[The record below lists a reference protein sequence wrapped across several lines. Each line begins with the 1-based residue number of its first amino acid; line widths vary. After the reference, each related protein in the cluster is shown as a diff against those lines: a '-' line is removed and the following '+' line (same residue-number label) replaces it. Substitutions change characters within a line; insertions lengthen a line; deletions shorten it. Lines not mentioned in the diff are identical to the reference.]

1 MCSRCWR
8 GPVISLS
15 LDGKTPDTKS
25 KSLHSMDG
33 GGRRIQTKALDFVSM
48 ENKDYDKTRNMWYI
62 SDIDSLG
69 ISHLRQVFEN
79 IVSGNDLA
87 PSMHFLKDLMDA
99 ENGYNGQLLIDTGI
113 IESILPLISHNNPPP
128 LVINALELAI
138 GAVKCEIPP
147 GTSFEN
153 ACLYDEL
160 NVIAHLCV
168 KFRYMSLH
176 LLCLLL
182 QHPDLGPRAF
192 AAIFS
197 DTFVQDLPSLE
208 IFENY
213 RFDTVG
219 VDVYRQLKTL
229 KYAFRYVRL
238 MASLANEDALP
249 HFSPLIPCSISW
261 LTMDFKH
268 QKDDYQRLFMVI
280 KGEVFSFL
288 TVILANAQ
296 NRNACIE
303 SGLIDVLMTTIHK
316 NANNNYIVGV
326 CFDCITELCEKE
338 CAIPPRLQS
347 EGFLYL
353 IRGAM
358 QSVNVDGLEHIVKT
372 LQVFLHLM
380 SCDILWEVE
389 VVQELLPFLSGTL
402 SEMEKVVPFLL
413 DFCVAARVDIKL
425 QMLQGGFLDTM
436 IDCMMSLPDDDKLQ
450 FLNFC
455 SHLLTCQQTARF
467 VTESKE
473 FQDLLFEMAV
483 NCDET
488 VSAEA
493 RSISEAHGF

>member
-1 MCSRCWR
+1 
-8 GPVISLS
+8 
-15 LDGKTPDTKS
+15 
-25 KSLHSMDG
+25 MDG
-33 GGRRIQTKALDFVSM
+33 GGRPTQNKALDYLSM
-48 ENKDYDKTRNMWYI
+48 ENKDCDKTRNTWYI

-69 ISHLRQVFEN
+69 VSHLRQIFEN
-79 IVSGNDLA
+79 ILSGNDLA

-113 IESILPLISHNNPPP
+113 IDSILPLISHNNPPP

-138 GAVKCEIPP
+138 GAAKCEIPA
-147 GTSFEN
+147 GTGFEN
-153 ACLYDEL
+153 PCLYDEL
-160 NVIAHLCV
+160 NVITHLCV

-192 AAIFS
+192 DALFS
-197 DTFVQDLPSLE
+197 DTFVQDLPSLQ

-238 MASLANEDALP
+238 MASLSNEDALA

-261 LTMDFKH
+261 LTMDFQH
-268 QKDDYQRLFMVI
+268 QKDEYRRLFMVI

-288 TVILANAQ
+288 TVIITQAQ
-296 NRNACIE
+296 NRSSCIE

-316 NANNNYIVGV
+316 NSKNSYIVGV

-338 CAIPPRLQS
+338 GAIHPRLQS

-358 QSVNVDGLEHIVKT
+358 QSVSVDGLQHIVKT

-389 VVQELLPFLSGTL
+389 IVQELLTFLSGTL
-402 SEMEKVVPFLL
+402 SEIEKVVPFLL
-413 DFCVAARVDIKL
+413 NFCAAARVDIKL
-425 QMLQGGFLDTM
+425 EMLQGGFLDTM
-436 IDCMMSLPDDDKLQ
+436 IDCMMSLPDNDKLQ
-450 FLNFC
+450 FLNLC
-455 SHLLTCQQTARF
+455 SDLLNCGQTAPF
-467 VTESKE
+467 VAESKE
-473 FQDLLFEMAV
+473 FQDLLFEMAI
-483 NCDET
+483 NCEET
-488 VSAEA
+488 VSARA
-493 RSISEAHGF
+493 RYFSEAHGF